1 MTGGVKTNN
10 ISLMYGKLYLVA
22 TPIGNL
28 GDITFRAVETLKT
41 VDLIACEDKRVSG
54 KLLDHYGIKG
64 KLMTYNDP
72 NKFKSAPL
80 IIERLRGGEDAA
92 LITDAGSPGISD
104 PGFHLVRSAIDEG
117 IEVQAVPGPSALIY
131 ALTVSGLPLHNFVFE
146 GFLPP
151 KGSKRNKRMDILV
164 EEKRTIVLYESPH
177 RLLSTLKSLYEKL
190 GNRRA
195 VIARELT
202 KMHEEILRSDLEKL
216 VAKYETEKPRGEFV
230 LIVEGKN

>member
-1 MTGGVKTNN
+1 
-10 ISLMYGKLYLVA
+10 MYGKLYLVA

-28 GDITFRAVETLKT
+28 GDMTFRAVEILKT
-41 VDLIACEDKRVSG
+41 VNLIACEDKRVSG
-54 KLLDHYGIKG
+54 RLLNHYGIKG
-64 KLMTYNDP
+64 RLVTYNDP
-72 NKFKSAPL
+72 NKFKSTPG
-80 IIERLRGGEDAA
+80 IIDKLRAGEDVA

-104 PGFHLVRSAIDEG
+104 PGFYLVNSAIEEG
-117 IEVQAVPGPSALIY
+117 IQVQAVPGPSALIY

-151 KGSKRNKRMDILV
+151 KGSKRNKRLQYLV

-177 RLLSTLKSLYEKL
+177 RLLSTLRSLHEKL

-202 KMHEEILRSDLEKL
+202 KLHEEVLRSDLEKL
-216 VAKYETEKPRGEFV
+216 IEKYETEKPRGEFV
-230 LIVEGKN
+230 LIVEGNN